1 MDKKGYHQIISGE
14 PREKPRKYLIHEI
27 CCDCGLA
34 HAVFYDIKIVDGMRV
49 VTKTVYRDDH
59 ETAVARKKKK

>member
-1 MDKKGYHQIISGE
+1 MPKDEYHVVISGE
-14 PREKPRKYLIHEI
+14 PRVKLRKYLIHEI

-34 HAVFYDIKIVDGMRV
+34 HAVFYDIKVVDGMRV